1 MLSLFIVVWDLHSEK
16 TVKLKMWNF
25 IHRGR
30 IQTVRLHEGAIIE
43 PDISKKKFI
52 ACFIFA
58 SSISVEV
65 SEV

>member
-30 IQTVRLHEGAIIE
+30 TQTVRLHEGAIIE
-43 PDISKKKFI
+43 PDISKK
-52 ACFIFA
+52 
-58 SSISVEV
+58 SSLHVLYSLVLFL
-65 SEV
+65 

>member
-30 IQTVRLHEGAIIE
+30 IQTVRLHEGAIIA
-43 PDISKKKFI
+43 PDISEKVHCMFYI
-52 ACFIFA
+52 R
-58 SSISVEV
+58 
-65 SEV
+65 